1 MTDGIIGPEQPDLF
15 MDPEEI
21 DRLKFVVWQK
31 ENSKRYISID
41 LDNNAAAISS
51 IDLYIYNYPAK
62 GFSLPNLDLYGT
74 GNAIVMNP
82 PPESALEFDLIN
94 NNKLSQND
102 INALR
107 KVTLQLRT
115 FTNVTALLLK
125 WNFTG
130 LFNVQYFGLSEL
142 IVHCGEVLFPEY
154 NMQSISFLTPEM
166 YMTTIASNT
175 TTPLTLTCTVSIQGS
190 FEWHWKY
197 RSVYVTDLPSTRL
210 WKADG
215 SRTSILNIQP
225 MFCDN
230 AGTYIC
236 EARFS
241 GVTDVYSR
249 MFNISI
255 QSKQT

>member
-1 MTDGIIGPEQPDLF
+1 

-62 GFSLPNLDLYGT
+62 GFSLPNLELYGT
-74 GNAIVMNP
+74 GNAIVVNP
-82 PPESALEFDLIN
+82 LPETALEFYLIN

-107 KVTLQLRT
+107 KVTLKLRT
-115 FTNVTALLLK
+115 FTNVTALLLR

-142 IVHCGEVLFPEY
+142 IVHCGKVFFHQY

-166 YMTTIASNT
+166 YMTTIVPKTEFLT
-175 TTPLTLTCTVSIQGS
+175 TKSLILTCTVSIQGS
-190 FEWHWKY
+190 FKWHWKNG
-197 RSVYVTDLPSTRL
+197 STNIVESATNSL
-210 WKADG
+210 FTVDG
-215 SRTSILNIQP
+215 TRTSILKISQLN
-225 MFCDN
+225 FSDS
-230 AGTYIC
+230 GLYLC
-236 EARFS
+236 EASFS
-241 GVTDVYSR
+241 GVTDTYSR
-249 MFNISI
+249 LFNISFP
-255 QSKQT
+255 SEPFLPVVSNHYK